1 MNRIPKNIFV
11 LIFANMSN
19 PLESFKA
26 KIWVMV
32 MVTNRKIP
40 SDSKENIPT
49 DEDIIKNQKVKPAV
63 VANALNL
70 EEESSIF
77 RLDKWMQLNQIV
89 PVLLHQLI
97 RLKET
102 K

>member
-1 MNRIPKNIFV
+1 
-11 LIFANMSN
+11 
-19 PLESFKA
+19 
-26 KIWVMV
+26 

-49 DEDIIKNQKVKPAV
+49 DEDVIKNQKVKPAV

-77 RLDKWMQLNQIV
+77 RLDK
-89 PVLLHQLI
+89 
-97 RLKET
+97 
-102 K
+102 